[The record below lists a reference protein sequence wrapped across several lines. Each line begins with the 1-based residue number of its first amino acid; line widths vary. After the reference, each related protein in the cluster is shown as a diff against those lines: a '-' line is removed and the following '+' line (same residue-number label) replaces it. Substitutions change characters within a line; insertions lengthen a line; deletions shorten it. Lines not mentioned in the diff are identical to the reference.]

1 MLRFEATIAY
11 RHLRSG
17 GGQTLLTVSAVAV
30 GVIAIVFIT
39 ALIFGAREL
48 TSTLLT
54 DLLPHVTITLLEP
67 EPAPLKAVGSR
78 GVPAKRVVAV
88 GSDRQRQSGHEEP
101 LILSRIERQSA
112 QRKEIENWPQA

>member
-1 MLRFEATIAY
+1 MLRFEATVAY

-48 TSTLLT
+48 TSNLLT
-54 DLLPHVTITLLEP
+54 DLLPHVTVTPLEP
-67 EPAPLKAVGSR
+67 EPAPLETAVGGQGSR
-78 GVPAKRVVAV
+78 VRG
-88 GSDRQRQSGHEEP
+88 RQGPTVQNEP
-101 LILSRIERQSA
+101 LILSRIEQQSA
-112 QRKEIENWPQA
+112 QRKQIENWPQA

>member
-1 MLRFEATIAY
+1 SMLRFEATVAY

-17 GGQTLLTVSAVAV
+17 GGQTLLTASAVAV

-48 TSTLLT
+48 TSNLLT
-54 DLLPHVTITLLEP
+54 DLLPHVTVTPLEP
-67 EPAPLKAVGSR
+67 EPAP
-78 GVPAKRVVAV
+78 VAV
-88 GSDRQRQSGHEEP
+88 TGRPQGAP

-112 QRKEIENWPQA
+112 QRKEIENWPQAVNVIRGIPHV

>member
-1 MLRFEATIAY
+1 MLRFEATVAY

-48 TSTLLT
+48 TANLLT
-54 DLLPHVTITLLEP
+54 DLLPHITVTPLEP
-67 EPAPLKAVGSR
+67 EPAPLEAVESR
-78 GVPAKRVVAV
+78 QQAV
-88 GSDRQRQSGHEEP
+88 GSDRQGPSGPNGP

-112 QRKEIENWPQA
+112 QRKEIENWPEA

>member
-1 MLRFEATIAY
+1 MLRFEATVAY

-30 GVIAIVFIT
+30 GVMAIVFIT

-48 TSTLLT
+48 TATLLT
-54 DLLPHVTITLLEP
+54 DLLPHVTVTPLEP
-67 EPAPLKAVGSR
+67 EPVPLKAIASR
-78 GVPAKRVVAV
+78 QRTV
-88 GSDRQRQSGHEEP
+88 GSDRQGLSGPNEP

-112 QRKEIENWPQA
+112 QRKE